1 MRSGEVRG
9 ENESLSPYAL
19 GAMRI
24 GCHAHWVTC
33 ASRKL
38 SHRRLGDHSAL
49 GSLGL
54 HLASCHTAG
63 SVITHH

>member
-24 GCHAHWVTC
+24 GCHAHWVPC
-33 ASRKL
+33 A
-38 SHRRLGDHSAL
+38 LGDMRISQAV
-49 GSLGL
+49 
-54 HLASCHTAG
+54 TP
-63 SVITHH
+63 